1 VRSGHVRGGAYVFEI
16 AWLLLEVRNLL
27 VRIWILGLGNRL
39 LGCLIEEILKH
50 CDVITEFV

>member
-1 VRSGHVRGGAYVFEI
+1 VRPGHVRGGAYVFEI
-16 AWLLLEVRNLL
+16 AWLRLEVRNLL